1 MLDQRGSSSNPLAQV
16 LSDLTRDAQLPAATL
31 SSKDGLLIASSTIN
45 GDSPTKQSAVVAKL
59 AEAANLVRSQLT
71 IGTPSEFS
79 FFAEDGK
86 RLVCRPFDL
95 NGHEM
100 ILAIVIPNR
109 GQPYRRAT
117 NRAIARLRS
126 AWQPG

>member
-16 LSDLTRDAQLPAATL
+16 LSDLTREAQLPAATL

-86 RLVCRPFDL
+86 RPRNDPSHCDSKPRPAL
-95 NGHEM
+95 PPRNQPGYRSAAQR
-100 ILAIVIPNR
+100 LA
-109 GQPYRRAT
+109 
-117 NRAIARLRS
+117 ARLKEV
-126 AWQPG
+126 GDEG